1 MPQKPKKNQS
11 QSSYMS
17 SCVKELKA
25 EGKSAKKA
33 REICA
38 AVWHKNRGKKD

>member
-25 EGKSAKKA
+25 EGKSSEKA
-33 REICA
+33 REICT
-38 AVWHKNRGKKD
+38 AVWYSNKEKKK